1 MKKTKFSFEEGRYL
15 NQDQMQ
21 AFFELMNG
29 FEYVDKLTDD
39 GVAFVKTAIKT
50 LEVKL
55 DILNDHAARLD
66 EDMDKAVMLLDA
78 ILADLGDNDLKN
90 RLECVKNVLAGEYDE
105 N

>member
-1 MKKTKFSFEEGRYL
+1 MTKYSFEEGKYL
-15 NQDQMQ
+15 TEYEIQ

-29 FEYVDKLTDD
+29 FEFIDRLTDD
-39 GVAFVKTAIKT
+39 GVAFVKTAVKT

-66 EDMDKAVMLLDA
+66 EDNEKAIVLLDA

-90 RLECVKNVLAGEYDE
+90 RLGCVKNVLAGEYDE
-105 N
+105 D

>member
-1 MKKTKFSFEEGRYL
+1 MKTKFSFEEGRYL